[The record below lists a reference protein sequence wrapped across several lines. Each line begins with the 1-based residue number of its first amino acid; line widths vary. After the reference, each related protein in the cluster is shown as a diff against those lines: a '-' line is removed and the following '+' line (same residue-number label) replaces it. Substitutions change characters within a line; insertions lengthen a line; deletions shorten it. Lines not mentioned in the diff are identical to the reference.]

1 MVAFLFIKDLNYR
14 KKQQNLVLPAKS
26 PTLSKFSFQVLSVRH
41 QIFIQVA
48 LHLSFSKAS
57 EALFISQPAVSKHI
71 KNLEYEYKLPLFER
85 KGTQISLTAAGELL
99 LKTLLKAK
107 ELQEILEFEMS
118 SLQNEAEANGKLRL
132 GASTTVALYVLP
144 KILSAFHRA
153 YPNIEISLMNR
164 NSTNILKALLSR
176 DIDLGIIE
184 GSKSYNEV
192 EYSPFLVDEI
202 IPVCSSFSPLRDQ
215 SPLTVDQIKTI
226 PIVLREYGSGTLA
239 TLTQSLV
246 KHHLKIADLKVKVR
260 LGGTEALKNFLLQ
273 DTCLGFLPKRS
284 VKKEIDAKELYEVK
298 IEGLKMERY
307 FSFIQRHGEEN
318 HKLRI
323 IFTRFAQQNI

>member
-1 MVAFLFIKDLNYR
+1 M
-14 KKQQNLVLPAKS
+14 
-26 PTLSKFSFQVLSVRH
+26 LSIRH

-57 EALFISQPAVSKHI
+57 EILFISQPAVSKHI
-71 KNLEYEYKLPLFER
+71 KNLEYEYKMALFER
-85 KGTQISLTAAGELL
+85 KGTQISLTPAGEVL
-99 LKTLLKAK
+99 LKNLLQAK
-107 ELQEILEFEMS
+107 EIQENLVFEMS
-118 SLQNEAEANGKLRL
+118 ALQNEADADGQLRL

-164 NSTNILKALLSR
+164 NSTNILKALVSR

-184 GSKSYNEV
+184 GSKSYSEV

-202 IPVCSSFSPLRDQ
+202 IPVCSSLSDWKNQ
-215 SPLTVDQIKTI
+215 SPLPIQKLKDV

-239 TLTQSLV
+239 TLTQSLL
-246 KHHLKIADLKVKVR
+246 KHNIRITDLKVKVR

-273 DTCLGFLPKRS
+273 DTGLGFLPERS
-284 VKKEIDAKELYEVK
+284 VKKELEAGELYRVE
-298 IEGLKMERY
+298 IAGLKMERD
-307 FSFIQRHGEEN
+307 FSFIQRQGEDN
-318 HKLRI
+318 HKLRT
-323 IFTRFAQQNI
+323 IFRRFAQQNV

>member
-1 MVAFLFIKDLNYR
+1 
-14 KKQQNLVLPAKS
+14 
-26 PTLSKFSFQVLSVRH
+26 VLSIRH

-57 EALFISQPAVSKHI
+57 EILFISQPAVSKHI
-71 KNLEYEYKLPLFER
+71 KNLEYEYKMALFER
-85 KGTQISLTAAGELL
+85 KGTQISLTPAGEVL
-99 LKTLLKAK
+99 LKNLLQAK
-107 ELQEILEFEMS
+107 EIQENLVFEMS
-118 SLQNEAEANGKLRL
+118 ALQNEADADGQLRL

-164 NSTNILKALLSR
+164 NSTNILKALVSR

-184 GSKSYNEV
+184 GSKSYSEV

-202 IPVCSSFSPLRDQ
+202 IPVCSSLSDWKNQ
-215 SPLTVDQIKTI
+215 SPLPIQKLKDV

-239 TLTQSLV
+239 TLTQSLL
-246 KHHLKIADLKVKVR
+246 KHNIRITDLKVKVR

-273 DTCLGFLPKRS
+273 DTGLGFLPERS
-284 VKKEIDAKELYEVK
+284 VKKELEAGELYRVE
-298 IEGLKMERY
+298 IAGLKMERD
-307 FSFIQRHGEEN
+307 FSFIQRQGEDN
-318 HKLRI
+318 HKLRT
-323 IFTRFAQQNI
+323 IFRRFAQQNV

>member
-1 MVAFLFIKDLNYR
+1 M
-14 KKQQNLVLPAKS
+14 
-26 PTLSKFSFQVLSVRH
+26 LSVRH

-57 EALFISQPAVSKHI
+57 EILFISQPAVSKHI
-71 KNLEYEYKLPLFER
+71 KNLEYEYKMALFER
-85 KGTQISLTAAGELL
+85 KGTQISLTSAGELL
-99 LKTLLKAK
+99 LKNLLKAK
-107 ELQEILEFEMS
+107 ELQENLAFEMS
-118 SLQNEAEANGKLRL
+118 ALQNEAEADGKLRL

-164 NSTNILKALLSR
+164 NSNNILKALINR

-184 GSKSYNEV
+184 GNKSYSEV

-202 IPVCSSFSPLRDQ
+202 IPVCSSFSPWKDQ
-215 SPLTVDQIKTI
+215 SPLPIEKLKEI

-239 TLTQSLV
+239 TLTQSLLN
-246 KHHLKIADLKVKVR
+246 HSIRITDLNVKVR

-273 DTCLGFLPKRS
+273 DTGLGFLPKRS
-284 VKKEIDAKELYEVK
+284 VKRELEAKELYKIE
-298 IEGLKMERY
+298 IEGLKMERD
-307 FSFIQRHGEEN
+307 FSFIQRQGEDN
-318 HKLRI
+318 NKLRT
-323 IFTRFAQQNI
+323 IFRRFAEQNV

>member
-1 MVAFLFIKDLNYR
+1 M
-14 KKQQNLVLPAKS
+14 
-26 PTLSKFSFQVLSVRH
+26 LSIRH

-57 EALFISQPAVSKHI
+57 EILFISQPAVSKHI
-71 KNLEYEYKLPLFER
+71 KNLEYEYKMALFER
-85 KGTQISLTAAGELL
+85 KGTQISLTPAGEVL
-99 LKTLLKAK
+99 LKNLLQAK
-107 ELQEILEFEMS
+107 EIQENLVFEMS
-118 SLQNEAEANGKLRL
+118 ALQNEADANGQLRL

-164 NSTNILKALLSR
+164 NSTNILKALIGR

-184 GSKSYNEV
+184 GNKSYSEV

-202 IPVCSSFSPLRDQ
+202 IPICSSLSDWKNQ
-215 SPLTVDQIKTI
+215 SPLPIQKLKEV

-239 TLTQSLV
+239 TLTQSLL
-246 KHHLKIADLKVKVR
+246 KHDIRITDLKVKVR

-273 DTCLGFLPKRS
+273 DTGLGFLPERS
-284 VKKEIDAKELYEVK
+284 VKKELETGELYRVE
-298 IEGLKMERY
+298 IAGLKMERD
-307 FSFIQRHGEEN
+307 FSFIQRQGEDN
-318 HKLRI
+318 HKLRT
-323 IFTRFAQQNI
+323 IFRRFAQQNV